1 MGISASTPNL
11 RGQSR
16 GADWGSSGARG
27 GGQLVP
33 SPIKKSKLK
42 TVGGQRPGTGG
53 GHRTSTRS
61 NKSHDGGKGHLATDP
76 SREKE
81 REIHSKLKQSLK
93 ASMSQVR
100 VCTATLVTDSLPGFY
115 RSLNSHST
123 IHHRLPSIC
132 RQS

>member
-16 GADWGSSGARG
+16 GANWGSSGDRG
-27 GGQLVP
+27 SGQLVA

-42 TVGGQRPGTGG
+42 SVSGQRPVTGG
-53 GHRTSTRS
+53 GHGANARS
-61 NKSHDGGKGHLATDP
+61 NKSHGGGMGNLATDP
-76 SREKE
+76 SRDKE

-100 VCTATLVTDSLPGFY
+100 AADLIRIVLSHTSIVSTATFG
-115 RSLNSHST
+115 
-123 IHHRLPSIC
+123 
-132 RQS
+132 